1 VGSSRINAAQEVFC
15 RYMAE
20 QGWLVTN
27 VDYRLAGIH
36 VNEDKTVSNPY
47 NVKGELE
54 ER

>member
-1 VGSSRINAAQEVFC
+1 
-15 RYMAE
+15 MAE